1 MKGRIALLL
10 VVAGLLCPT
19 GVFAAGVE
27 VSDLSLQGEIMGE
40 NIVFTLKLT
49 ADVKEKGAVLPLVV
63 GDVAFLDGKLP
74 SNAELVRNGSR
85 FDSRSAEDHLR
96 MKYRRGKR
104 YAPTSE
110 EFVENLASK
119 SYLSKKLYYVE
130 CEGAEK
136 MPSGDWL
143 LLRLGEYRAGNHE
156 PPP

>member
-1 MKGRIALLL
+1 MKA
-10 VVAGLLCPT
+10 
-19 GVFAAGVE
+19 
-27 VSDLSLQGEIMGE
+27 
-40 NIVFTLKLT
+40 FTLILLFWL
-49 ADVKEKGAVLPLVV
+49 LPLSVHADDEAPAEIDYLLRSI
-63 GDVAFLDGKLP
+63 GSSDCAFI
-74 SNAELVRNGSR
+74 RNGSR